1 MPITAKANFAPD
13 ERFYNGACIVCGQN
27 YSPIGAPFGVQCV
40 DLDVV
45 DKIDGAIA
53 LCFDCARQVGRA
65 ARMVAEEDSIHVL
78 EAAIKEQ
85 EDCERVRLAT
95 REERKA
101 AEAAVEQLRDLA
113 GKIARTP
120 PPPVVQGFAAREN
133 RLAG

>member
-1 MPITAKANFAPD
+1 MPILAKANFAAD

-27 YSPIGAPFGVQCV
+27 YSPIGVPHGVQCV

-65 ARMVAEEDSIHVL
+65 ARMVTEEDSIFVLAHVT
-78 EAAIKEQ
+78 EQ
-85 EDCERVRLAT
+85 REYAERVRNEAAQ
-95 REERKA
+95 ERAA
-101 AEAAVEQLRDLA
+101 AESAVEILRDIA

-120 PPPVVQGFAAREN
+120 PPPVIGATQ
-133 RLAG
+133 